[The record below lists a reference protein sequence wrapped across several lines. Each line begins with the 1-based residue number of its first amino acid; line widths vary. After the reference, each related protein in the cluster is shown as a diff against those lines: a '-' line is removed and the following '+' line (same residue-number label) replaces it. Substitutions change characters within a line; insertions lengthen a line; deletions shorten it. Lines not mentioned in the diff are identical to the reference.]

1 MNMTNIKKKFTF
13 NTWFTGFF
21 EGDGSFNIN
30 TNNSRCSL
38 VINQKDLKVLI
49 FIKNELKVGNIKE
62 YSGYYRWVVSKKEE
76 LFQVILILNGSLIL
90 NKTNNK
96 LKKWIDNYNIY
107 YNLDSEDEY
116 FILYKGPSVFDI
128 NNSWLAGFID
138 AEGCFNVR
146 IVNFKKKKIEIIN
159 LIPEFRNELS
169 HPASPQTPSLSAF
182 PLAKREATSSE
193 LSQRV
198 GWVSREK
205 EKLLSLSSK
214 SLLKKIKTINFKTSV
229 SFRIRLRFLLKQKDE
244 KQILDKIKNVFH
256 GSVREIKQTTDA
268 YEYVLDSN
276 FRQIKII
283 NYLNE
288 HPLKSIKHINYLK
301 FKNLY
306 YQIQRKEHLNVLNI
320 KRALKYLSYS
330 KLNKR

>member
-1 MNMTNIKKKFTF
+1 MNMTNIKNKFTF

-38 VINQKDLKVLI
+38 VINQKDSKVLI
-49 FIKNELKVGNIKE
+49 FIKNELKVGNIKK
-62 YSGYYRWVVSKKEE
+62 YDGYYRWVVSKKKE
-76 LFQVILILNGSLIL
+76 LFKVILILNGSLIL

-96 LKKWIDNYNIY
+96 LKKWIYNYNIY
-107 YNLDSEDEY
+107 YNLNSKDEY
-116 FILYKGPSVFDI
+116 FISYKGPSVFNI

-146 IVNFKKKKIEIIN
+146 IVNLKKKKLEIIN
-159 LIPEFRNELS
+159 LIPEFQNK
-169 HPASPQTPSLSAF
+169 SLG
-182 PLAKREATSSE
+182 SS
-193 LSQRV
+193 LQ
-198 GWVSREK
+198 SRE
-205 EKLLSLSSK
+205 EVELLSLSSK
-214 SLLKKIKTINFKTSV
+214 SLLKKIKTINLKTSV

-244 KQILDKIKNVFH
+244 KPILDKIKNVFH
-256 GSVREIKQTTDA
+256 GSVREIKHTNCV

-276 FRQIKII
+276 FRQLEII

-330 KLNKR
+330 KLNKK

>member
-1 MNMTNIKKKFTF
+1 MINIKNKFTF

-49 FIKNELKVGNIKE
+49 YIKNQLKVGNIKE
-62 YSGYYRWVVSKKEE
+62 YYGYYRWVVSKKEE
-76 LFQVILILNGSLIL
+76 LFKVIFILNGSLIL
-90 NKTNNK
+90 NKTNKK
-96 LKKWIDNYNIY
+96 LKKWIDHYNVY
-107 YNLDSEDEY
+107 YNLEFEDKY
-116 FILYKGPSVFDI
+116 YISYKGPSVFDI

-146 IVNFKKKKIEIIN
+146 IVDLKKKKLEIIN
-159 LIPEFRNELS
+159 LIPEFENEDCL
-169 HPASPQTPSLSAF
+169 
-182 PLAKREATSSE
+182 
-193 LSQRV
+193 
-198 GWVSREK
+198 
-205 EKLLSLSSK
+205 KLLSLSSE
-214 SLLKKIKTINFKTSV
+214 SLLKKIKTINFKKSI

-244 KQILDKIKNVFH
+244 EQIFHEIKNYFF
-256 GSVREIKQTTDA
+256 GSVRKINNSKSV

-283 NYLNE
+283 NYLDE
-288 HPLKSIKHINYLK
+288 HPLKSIKHINFLK

-306 YQIQRKEHLNVLNI
+306 FQIQRKEHLNLFNI
-320 KRALKYLSYS
+320 KRAFKYLSYS